1 MKKTLYRLYRII
13 CLCMLASVLTA
24 ALSAAA
30 GCSSPAGH
38 SIALPEPLSV
48 SSFKL
53 NTYVEIKGY
62 DTTSNRKL
70 LTEALNLCDR
80 YEMIFSRTLPDSEL
94 SRLNRHEITTVSA
107 PLGEL
112 ISYGIEYG
120 QLSGGSF
127 DISIGSVSSL
137 WDFTSG
143 NPSVPDTS
151 DIAGALEYVGYD
163 RITLAK
169 NEDGTYNVSI
179 PDKMMLDLG
188 AIAKGYIADRIK
200 DYLTDN
206 GVKSALINLGGNVLC
221 IGNRPDNSAFN
232 VRVRRPFA
240 ESSAYICSVNASDMS
255 VVSSGTYERCFTYGG
270 NFYHHILNPADG
282 YPYNNGLTQVT
293 IFSKTS
299 VTGDCMSTACFTLG
313 LDKGLSLVENTDGV
327 EAVFVTEDGSLHYSS
342 GAKQYLQEY

>member
-38 SIALPEPLSV
+38 SFALPEPLSV
-48 SSFKL
+48 SGFKL

-80 YEMIFSRTLPDSEL
+80 YEMIFSRTLTDSEL

-169 NEDGTYNVSI
+169 M
-179 PDKMMLDLG
+179 KMG
-188 AIAKGYIADRIK
+188 
-200 DYLTDN
+200 
-206 GVKSALINLGGNVLC
+206 LIMYQF
-221 IGNRPDNSAFN
+221 P
-232 VRVRRPFA
+232 
-240 ESSAYICSVNASDMS
+240 
-255 VVSSGTYERCFTYGG
+255 T
-270 NFYHHILNPADG
+270 
-282 YPYNNGLTQVT
+282 
-293 IFSKTS
+293 K
-299 VTGDCMSTACFTLG
+299 
-313 LDKGLSLVENTDGV
+313 
-327 EAVFVTEDGSLHYSS
+327 
-342 GAKQYLQEY
+342 

>member
-1 MKKTLYRLYRII
+1 MKKTLYRSYRII
-13 CLCMLASVLTA
+13 CLCILASVLTA

-38 SIALPEPLSV
+38 SFALPEPLSV
-48 SSFKL
+48 SGFKL

-255 VVSSGTYERCFTYGG
+255 VVSSGTYERCFTYAG
-270 NFYHHILNPADG
+270 NFCHHILNPADG

>member
-1 MKKTLYRLYRII
+1 MKKILYRLYRII

-38 SIALPEPLSV
+38 SFALPEPLSV
-48 SSFKL
+48 SGFKL

-80 YEMIFSRTLPDSEL
+80 YETIFSRTLPDSEL

-255 VVSSGTYERCFTYGG
+255 VVSSGTYERCFTYAG

>member
-1 MKKTLYRLYRII
+1 MKKILYRLYRII

-38 SIALPEPLSV
+38 SFALPEPLSV
-48 SSFKL
+48 SGFKL

-80 YEMIFSRTLPDSEL
+80 YEMIFSRTLTDSEL

-255 VVSSGTYERCFTYGG
+255 VVSSGTYERCFTYGR

>member
-1 MKKTLYRLYRII
+1 MKKTLYRFYRII
-13 CLCMLASVLTA
+13 CLCMLASVLIA
-24 ALSAAA
+24 ALTAVS
-30 GCSSPAGH
+30 GCSSTAGH

-48 SSFKL
+48 SGFKL

-107 PLGEL
+107 QLGEL

-179 PDKMMLDLG
+179 PDKMILDLG

-221 IGNRPDNSAFN
+221 IGNRPDNTAFN

-255 VVSSGTYERCFTYGG
+255 VVSSGTYERCFTYDG

>member
-1 MKKTLYRLYRII
+1 MKKILYRLYRII

-30 GCSSPAGH
+30 GCASPAGH
-38 SIALPEPLSV
+38 SFALPEPLSV
-48 SSFKL
+48 SGFKL

-80 YEMIFSRTLPDSEL
+80 YEMIFSRTLTDSEL

-169 NEDGTYNVSI
+169 M
-179 PDKMMLDLG
+179 KMG
-188 AIAKGYIADRIK
+188 
-200 DYLTDN
+200 
-206 GVKSALINLGGNVLC
+206 LIMYQF
-221 IGNRPDNSAFN
+221 P
-232 VRVRRPFA
+232 
-240 ESSAYICSVNASDMS
+240 
-255 VVSSGTYERCFTYGG
+255 T
-270 NFYHHILNPADG
+270 
-282 YPYNNGLTQVT
+282 
-293 IFSKTS
+293 K
-299 VTGDCMSTACFTLG
+299 
-313 LDKGLSLVENTDGV
+313 
-327 EAVFVTEDGSLHYSS
+327 
-342 GAKQYLQEY
+342 